1 MTRLQA
7 KDRVISFGSK
17 INSTWS
23 YCSVRFLETV
33 RSSFQAKVEIVIA
46 SERTME
52 VPLVKWRLGEAGIVV
67 CHERRQERIAGR
79 HRVDVAQPHL
89 LHQAVL
95 QRPVRPLHAAL
106 GLRGIGTDDVDVER
120 MQSAPKLR
128 HSIAARRVF

>member
-17 INSTWS
+17 MNSTWS

-33 RSSFQAKVEIVIA
+33 IA

-52 VPLVKWRLGEAGIVV
+52 VPLVKRRLGEAGIVV

-79 HRVDVAQPHL
+79 HRVDAAQPHL

-128 HSIAARRVF
+128 HSIAARRVFLVHPKHSML

>member
-17 INSTWS
+17 MNSTWS
-23 YCSVRFLETV
+23 YFGDRAILLPGKGVL
-33 RSSFQAKVEIVIA
+33 EIVIA

-52 VPLVKWRLGEAGIVV
+52 VPLVKRRLGEAGIVV
-67 CHERRQERIAGR
+67 CHERRQERIASR
-79 HRVDVAQPHL
+79 HRVDAAQPHL

-120 MQSAPKLR
+120 MQSAP
-128 HSIAARRVF
+128 

>member
-23 YCSVRFLETV
+23 YCSVKIFGDRAILLPGKGV
-33 RSSFQAKVEIVIA
+33 IEIVIA
-46 SERTME
+46 SEQTME
-52 VPLVKWRLGEAGIVV
+52 VPLVKRRLGEAGIVV

-79 HRVDVAQPHL
+79 HRVDAAQPHL

-120 MQSAPKLR
+120 MKS
-128 HSIAARRVF
+128 